1 MSQVTTT
8 CMDQQEVTFNQD
20 TLFRCA
26 LPESVEL
33 QITDVPLELRIPPP
47 LVRRL
52 NIELVGR
59 DDNEFLDLNIV
70 EK

>member
-1 MSQVTTT
+1 MV
-8 CMDQQEVTFNQD
+8 QQEVTFDQE
-20 TLFRCA
+20 TIFRCA
-26 LPESVEL
+26 LSESVEL
-33 QITDVPLELRIPPP
+33 DITDVPLQLRIPPP

-59 DDNEFLDLNIV
+59 DNNEFLELNIV